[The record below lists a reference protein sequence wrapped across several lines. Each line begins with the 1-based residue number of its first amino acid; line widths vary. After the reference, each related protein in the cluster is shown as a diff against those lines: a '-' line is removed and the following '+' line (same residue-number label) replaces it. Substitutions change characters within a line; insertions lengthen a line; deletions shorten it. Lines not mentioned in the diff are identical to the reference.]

1 MATTGEEQEGQLAPQ
16 NVHETG
22 APDSG
27 FEKDTLPAAP
37 AAMRTLQPEI
47 TVLASVGTTKVAAPP
62 AGHAWFGKGVGAGRG
77 VADAERQ

>member
-1 MATTGEEQEGQLAPQ
+1 MATSGDPHVWQLAPQ

-37 AAMRTLQPEI
+37 AAMRTVQPEI

-62 AGHAWFGKGVGAGRG
+62 AGHAWLGKGVGAGRG